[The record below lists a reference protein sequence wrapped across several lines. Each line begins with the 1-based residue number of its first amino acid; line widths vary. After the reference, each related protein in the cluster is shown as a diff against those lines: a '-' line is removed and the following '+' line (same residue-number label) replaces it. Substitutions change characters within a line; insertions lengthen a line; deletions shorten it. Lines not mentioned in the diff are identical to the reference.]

1 MTDVAESHKGLSWLC
16 CFMSAWVAEPTVLT
30 WSALGVPVV
39 LGRGCFFPC
48 MKGLSEFGLSVG
60 PAIALEKPRL
70 GTSLGLQWLGLHAP
84 KAGGLGSIPGQ
95 ETGSCK
101 MQLSVWMPGAA
112 KYINIKK
119 KKKKQ
124 QQPRLPLSVGCSLSY
139 HGKGMGKT
147 PLLHNP
153 LLRQMH
159 RGRTS
164 YHCYL
169 GWLKLQQSPVV
180 QSVMVKKYSKW
191 HTKLEDKGSGE
202 LREETEPLSNVRSS

>member
-1 MTDVAESHKGLSWLC
+1 MKTGDEGYRCVYCVPWKRTPYGDHKYITKGLSDEAQIKELEMTDVAESHKGLSWLC

-101 MQLSVWMPGAA
+101 MQLSFWMPGTA

-119 KKKKQ
+119 K
-124 QQPRLPLSVGCSLSY
+124 RIA
-139 HGKGMGKT
+139 T
-147 PLLHNP
+147 
-153 LLRQMH
+153 
-159 RGRTS
+159 
-164 YHCYL
+164 
-169 GWLKLQQSPVV
+169 
-180 QSVMVKKYSKW
+180 
-191 HTKLEDKGSGE
+191 
-202 LREETEPLSNVRSS
+202 